1 MTTPAAAFDRDNEM
15 FGPEE
20 PVTRSAVLAQITERQ
35 RELRFLEQDRYE
47 LFARLAELQEDLRYA
62 VCDHPS
68 ISGFRCDDCGAFADP
83 GEEARDQQDTYAVRE
98 SDDFQLP
105 CTYEYYRWLIRR
117 VPLVNGYPEHGTLP
131 LSAFHS
137 SDM

>member
-35 RELRFLEQDRYE
+35 RELRFLEQDRHE

-62 VCDHPS
+62 VCDHPDT
-68 ISGFRCDDCGAFADP
+68 SGFRCDHCGQFADP
-83 GEEARDQQDTYAVRE
+83 GEEFWDAQDRFNSRLDEVQ
-98 SDDFQLP
+98 QLP
-105 CTYEYYRWLIRR
+105 LLHNYTRYLIRR
-117 VPLVNGYPEHGTLP
+117 PLLLQSTEDYSTLL
-131 LSAFHS
+131 LSACL
-137 SDM
+137 